1 MILNHFD
8 MTKLILCNFPFDYE
22 RTPEFDAALNNYLD
36 EICGCTLEESLTENQ

>member
-8 MTKLILCNFPFDYE
+8 MTKLILCNFPSDDE

>member
-1 MILNHFD
+1 MILNNFD
-8 MTKLILCNFPFDYE
+8 MAKLIMCNFPSDDE